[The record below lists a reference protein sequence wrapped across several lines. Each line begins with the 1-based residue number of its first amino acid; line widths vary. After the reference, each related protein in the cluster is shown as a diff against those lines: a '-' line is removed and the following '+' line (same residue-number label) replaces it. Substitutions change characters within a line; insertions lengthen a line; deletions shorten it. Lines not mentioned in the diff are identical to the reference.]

1 LKARFIYEEYN
12 DLKNKQQIIQQ
23 ILSEVHEDS
32 RQEVLQMI
40 MELSKEEFDDL
51 AASLGYNKLGKYWTM
66 ADVYGVDETQNFERG
81 IEPAKSMN
89 VGMSKRI
96 SELIENL
103 LKYEQIE
110 KSDRILEIRF
120 YPDIVSFGCDSDDWD
135 EKEAIIYIRD
145 LIKQFGLDPF
155 IILSPVKVFR
165 PMGVIDFLF
174 DLTELGKKVS
184 PIKRF
189 YILSGGEVESQ
200 NNDHTSFQALFGAKK
215 LEEAYHF
222 QRGRDPK
229 RSIQI
234 GQHWNKTK
242 SQLSAEIVKRVEDE
256 CKSLVKAVSDLAIA
270 KGYSSS
276 SDYVFTAYPP
286 EGGTK
291 VDDEIEE
298 AIKLVEDKVSEI
310 MEEYPFDTSKDDLAL
325 NELVNFMVV
334 GEPPYG
340 TLRTEIEAVL
350 DNSLKE
356 SRFERGIDPKE
367 SMNIGQKGMKQ
378 RLLDMRYPAL
388 KNASLW
394 KRDWEDLDTLFNI
407 PGVKV
412 HFVGDKV
419 EVIMPQSVPLHLK
432 SALFQLPIMINFEK
446 EKIKKFVTTQDAAGN
461 TYETFKILESVNFER
476 GSDPKEMM
484 DIGRDRSDAPDEQIF
499 LRMHEEASKSP
510 NFQHVSEI
518 DWKNKEPMFTI
529 KSKKIITVKRTFRDY
544 ENEFREGYVNEP
556 ELFTIYL
563 TKDQGITMFNDL
575 TDDEYEDL
583 TFKEFLSITNCRSIK
598 ESINFE
604 RGIDPKDSMNIG
616 IPGIRAM
623 SKMKPGIIYR
633 TEEKRWYYYFFFKN
647 PQDNE
652 VYYSFSSSREK
663 IHAYRF
669 LSKHK
674 PNDFPLD
681 LIPTGKH
688 FDKYLPKVT
697 FVDESLNFERG
708 KDVKKSM
715 DIGLEHKYGRMYNL
729 FTICHNLSLNSD
741 SFEWVSDIVW
751 NPNDADNPY
760 FNIDSFYYY
769 TDEDENNITEKFVV
783 RLFPNYLEVYNVIT
797 EEEEE
802 VRSVRKFIEITSAY
816 EEDTARELGE
826 YLKDF

>member
-66 ADVYGVDETQNFERG
+66 ADVYGVDEAQNFERG

-378 RLLDMRYPAL
+378 KLLDMRYPAL
-388 KNASLW
+388 KNSSVW
-394 KRDWEDLDTLFNI
+394 KKDWEDLDALFNF

-419 EVIMPQSVPLHLK
+419 KVIIPKKVPLHLRT
-432 SALFQLPIMINFEK
+432 SLFQLPIMINFEK
-446 EKIKKFVTTQDAAGN
+446 ERIKKFVTTQDRDSEGN
-461 TYETFKILESVNFER
+461 TYETFKILESANFER
-476 GSDPKEMM
+476 GLNPKEMM

-510 NFQHVSEI
+510 NFQYVTDI
-518 DWKNKEPMFTI
+518 NWKNEEPVFTI

-563 TKDQGITMFNDL
+563 TKDQGVTMFNDL
-575 TDDEYEDL
+575 TNDEYENL
-583 TFKEFLSITNCRSIK
+583 TFKEFLKITNCRSIK
-598 ESINFE
+598 ES
-604 RGIDPKDSMNIG
+604 
-616 IPGIRAM
+616 
-623 SKMKPGIIYR
+623 
-633 TEEKRWYYYFFFKN
+633 
-647 PQDNE
+647 
-652 VYYSFSSSREK
+652 V
-663 IHAYRF
+663 
-669 LSKHK
+669 
-674 PNDFPLD
+674 
-681 LIPTGKH
+681 
-688 FDKYLPKVT
+688 
-697 FVDESLNFERG
+697 NFERG

-715 DIGLEHKYGRMYNL
+715 DIGLQHKYGRMYNL
-729 FTICHNLSLNSD
+729 FTICHNLSMNSD

-751 NPNDADNPY
+751 NPDDADHPY

-783 RLFPNYLEVYNVIT
+783 RLFPNYLEIYNVIT

>member
-1 LKARFIYEEYN
+1 
-12 DLKNKQQIIQQ
+12 
-23 ILSEVHEDS
+23 
-32 RQEVLQMI
+32 
-40 MELSKEEFDDL
+40 
-51 AASLGYNKLGKYWTM
+51 
-66 ADVYGVDETQNFERG
+66 
-81 IEPAKSMN
+81 MN

-378 RLLDMRYPAL
+378 KLLDMRYPAL
-388 KNASLW
+388 KNSSVW
-394 KRDWEDLDTLFNI
+394 KKDWEDLDALFNF

-419 EVIMPQSVPLHLK
+419 KVIIPKKVPLHLRT
-432 SALFQLPIMINFEK
+432 SLFQLPIMINFEK
-446 EKIKKFVTTQDAAGN
+446 ERIKKFVTTQDRDAEGN
-461 TYETFKILESVNFER
+461 TYETFKILESANFER
-476 GSDPKEMM
+476 GLNPKEMM

-510 NFQHVSEI
+510 NFQYVTDI
-518 DWKNKEPMFTI
+518 NWKNEEPVFTI

-563 TKDQGITMFNDL
+563 TKDQGVTMFNDL
-575 TDDEYEDL
+575 TNDEYENL
-583 TFKEFLSITNCRSIK
+583 TFKEFLKITNCRSIK
-598 ESINFE
+598 ES
-604 RGIDPKDSMNIG
+604 
-616 IPGIRAM
+616 
-623 SKMKPGIIYR
+623 
-633 TEEKRWYYYFFFKN
+633 
-647 PQDNE
+647 
-652 VYYSFSSSREK
+652 V
-663 IHAYRF
+663 
-669 LSKHK
+669 
-674 PNDFPLD
+674 
-681 LIPTGKH
+681 
-688 FDKYLPKVT
+688 
-697 FVDESLNFERG
+697 NFERG

-715 DIGLEHKYGRMYNL
+715 DIGLQHKYGRMYNL
-729 FTICHNLSLNSD
+729 FTICHNLSMNSD

-751 NPNDADNPY
+751 NPDDADHPY
-760 FNIDSFYYY
+760 FNIDSYYYY

-783 RLFPNYLEVYNVIT
+783 RLFPNYLEIYNVIT

>member
-1 LKARFIYEEYN
+1 MKARFIYEEYN

-378 RLLDMRYPAL
+378 KLLDMRYPAL
-388 KNASLW
+388 KNSSVW
-394 KRDWEDLDTLFNI
+394 KKDWEDLDALFNF

-419 EVIMPQSVPLHLK
+419 KVIIPKKVPLHLRT
-432 SALFQLPIMINFEK
+432 SLFQLPIMINFEK
-446 EKIKKFVTTQDAAGN
+446 ERIKKFVTTQDRDAEGN
-461 TYETFKILESVNFER
+461 TYETFKILESANFER
-476 GSDPKEMM
+476 GLNPKEMM

-510 NFQHVSEI
+510 NFQYVTDI
-518 DWKNKEPMFTI
+518 NWKNEEPVFTI

-563 TKDQGITMFNDL
+563 TKDQGVTMFNDL
-575 TDDEYEDL
+575 TNDEYENL
-583 TFKEFLSITNCRSIK
+583 TFKEFLKITNCRSIK
-598 ESINFE
+598 ES
-604 RGIDPKDSMNIG
+604 
-616 IPGIRAM
+616 
-623 SKMKPGIIYR
+623 
-633 TEEKRWYYYFFFKN
+633 
-647 PQDNE
+647 
-652 VYYSFSSSREK
+652 V
-663 IHAYRF
+663 
-669 LSKHK
+669 
-674 PNDFPLD
+674 
-681 LIPTGKH
+681 
-688 FDKYLPKVT
+688 
-697 FVDESLNFERG
+697 NFERG

-729 FTICHNLSLNSD
+729 FTICHNLSMNSD

-751 NPNDADNPY
+751 NPDDADHPY

-783 RLFPNYLEVYNVIT
+783 RLFPNYLEIYNVIT

>member
-1 LKARFIYEEYN
+1 MKARFIYEEYN

-378 RLLDMRYPAL
+378 KLLDMRYPAL
-388 KNASLW
+388 KNSSVW
-394 KRDWEDLDTLFNI
+394 KKDWEDLDALFNF

-419 EVIMPQSVPLHLK
+419 KVIIPKKVPLHLRT
-432 SALFQLPIMINFEK
+432 SLFQLPIMINFEK
-446 EKIKKFVTTQDAAGN
+446 ERIKKFVTTQDRDAEGN
-461 TYETFKILESVNFER
+461 TYETFKILESANFER
-476 GSDPKEMM
+476 GLNPKEMM

-510 NFQHVSEI
+510 NFQYVTDI
-518 DWKNKEPMFTI
+518 NWKNEEPVFTI

-563 TKDQGITMFNDL
+563 TKDQGVTMFNDL
-575 TDDEYEDL
+575 TNDEYENL
-583 TFKEFLSITNCRSIK
+583 TFKEFLKITNCRSIK
-598 ESINFE
+598 ES
-604 RGIDPKDSMNIG
+604 
-616 IPGIRAM
+616 
-623 SKMKPGIIYR
+623 
-633 TEEKRWYYYFFFKN
+633 
-647 PQDNE
+647 
-652 VYYSFSSSREK
+652 V
-663 IHAYRF
+663 
-669 LSKHK
+669 
-674 PNDFPLD
+674 
-681 LIPTGKH
+681 
-688 FDKYLPKVT
+688 
-697 FVDESLNFERG
+697 NFERG

-715 DIGLEHKYGRMYNL
+715 DIGLQHKYGRMYNL
-729 FTICHNLSLNSD
+729 FTICHNLSMNSD

-751 NPNDADNPY
+751 NPDDADHPY

-783 RLFPNYLEVYNVIT
+783 RLFPNYLEIYNVIT

>member
-1 LKARFIYEEYN
+1 LKAKFIYEEYN

-66 ADVYGVDETQNFERG
+66 ADVYGVDEAQNFERG

-378 RLLDMRYPAL
+378 KLLDMRYPAL
-388 KNASLW
+388 KNSSVW
-394 KRDWEDLDTLFNI
+394 KKDWEDLDALFNF

-419 EVIMPQSVPLHLK
+419 KVIIPKKVPLHLRT
-432 SALFQLPIMINFEK
+432 SLFQLPIMINFEK
-446 EKIKKFVTTQDAAGN
+446 ERIKKFVTTQDRDAEGN
-461 TYETFKILESVNFER
+461 TYETFKILESANFER
-476 GSDPKEMM
+476 GLNPKEMM

-510 NFQHVSEI
+510 NFQYVTDI
-518 DWKNKEPMFTI
+518 NWKNEEPVFTI

-563 TKDQGITMFNDL
+563 TKDQGVTMFNDL
-575 TDDEYEDL
+575 TNDEYENL
-583 TFKEFLSITNCRSIK
+583 TFKEFLKITNCRSIK
-598 ESINFE
+598 ES
-604 RGIDPKDSMNIG
+604 
-616 IPGIRAM
+616 
-623 SKMKPGIIYR
+623 
-633 TEEKRWYYYFFFKN
+633 
-647 PQDNE
+647 
-652 VYYSFSSSREK
+652 V
-663 IHAYRF
+663 
-669 LSKHK
+669 
-674 PNDFPLD
+674 
-681 LIPTGKH
+681 
-688 FDKYLPKVT
+688 
-697 FVDESLNFERG
+697 NFERG

-715 DIGLEHKYGRMYNL
+715 DIGLQHKYGRMYNL
-729 FTICHNLSLNSD
+729 FTICHNLSMNSD

-751 NPNDADNPY
+751 NPDDADHPY

-783 RLFPNYLEVYNVIT
+783 RLFPNYLEIYNVIT

>member
-1 LKARFIYEEYN
+1 MKAKFIYEEYN

-51 AASLGYNKLGKYWTM
+51 AASLGYNKLRKYWTM

-378 RLLDMRYPAL
+378 KLLDMRYPAL
-388 KNASLW
+388 KNSSVW
-394 KRDWEDLDTLFNI
+394 KKDWEDLDALFNF

-419 EVIMPQSVPLHLK
+419 KVIIPKKVPLHLRT
-432 SALFQLPIMINFEK
+432 SLFQLPIMINFEK
-446 EKIKKFVTTQDAAGN
+446 ERIKKFVTTQDRDAEGN
-461 TYETFKILESVNFER
+461 TYETFKILESANFER
-476 GSDPKEMM
+476 GLNPKEMM

-510 NFQHVSEI
+510 NFQYVTDI
-518 DWKNKEPMFTI
+518 NWKNEEPVFTI

-563 TKDQGITMFNDL
+563 TKDQGVTMFNDL
-575 TDDEYEDL
+575 TNDEYENL
-583 TFKEFLSITNCRSIK
+583 TFKEFLKITNCRSIK
-598 ESINFE
+598 ES
-604 RGIDPKDSMNIG
+604 
-616 IPGIRAM
+616 
-623 SKMKPGIIYR
+623 
-633 TEEKRWYYYFFFKN
+633 
-647 PQDNE
+647 
-652 VYYSFSSSREK
+652 V
-663 IHAYRF
+663 
-669 LSKHK
+669 
-674 PNDFPLD
+674 
-681 LIPTGKH
+681 
-688 FDKYLPKVT
+688 
-697 FVDESLNFERG
+697 NFERG

-715 DIGLEHKYGRMYNL
+715 DIGLQHKYGRMYNL
-729 FTICHNLSLNSD
+729 FTICHNLSMNSD

-751 NPNDADNPY
+751 NPDDADHPY

-783 RLFPNYLEVYNVIT
+783 RLFPNYLEIYNVIT

>member
-419 EVIMPQSVPLHLK
+419 KVIIPKKVPLHLRT
-432 SALFQLPIMINFEK
+432 SLFQLPIMINFEK
-446 EKIKKFVTTQDAAGN
+446 ERIKKFVTTQDRDAEGN
-461 TYETFKILESVNFER
+461 TYETFKILESANFER
-476 GSDPKEMM
+476 GLNPKEMM

-510 NFQHVSEI
+510 NFQYVTDI
-518 DWKNKEPMFTI
+518 NWKNEEPVFTI

-563 TKDQGITMFNDL
+563 TKDQGVTMFNDL
-575 TDDEYEDL
+575 TNDEYENL
-583 TFKEFLSITNCRSIK
+583 TFKEFLKITNCRSIK
-598 ESINFE
+598 ES
-604 RGIDPKDSMNIG
+604 
-616 IPGIRAM
+616 
-623 SKMKPGIIYR
+623 
-633 TEEKRWYYYFFFKN
+633 
-647 PQDNE
+647 
-652 VYYSFSSSREK
+652 V
-663 IHAYRF
+663 
-669 LSKHK
+669 
-674 PNDFPLD
+674 
-681 LIPTGKH
+681 
-688 FDKYLPKVT
+688 
-697 FVDESLNFERG
+697 NFERG

-715 DIGLEHKYGRMYNL
+715 DIGLQHKYGRMYNL
-729 FTICHNLSLNSD
+729 FTICHNLSMNSD

-751 NPNDADNPY
+751 NPDDADHPY

-783 RLFPNYLEVYNVIT
+783 RLFPNYLEIYNVIT

>member
-1 LKARFIYEEYN
+1 MKAKFIYEEYN

-66 ADVYGVDETQNFERG
+66 ADVYGVDEAQNFERG

-378 RLLDMRYPAL
+378 KLLDMRYPAL
-388 KNASLW
+388 KNSSVW
-394 KRDWEDLDTLFNI
+394 KKDWEDLDALFNF

-419 EVIMPQSVPLHLK
+419 KVIIPKKVPLHLRT
-432 SALFQLPIMINFEK
+432 SLFQLPIMINFEK
-446 EKIKKFVTTQDAAGN
+446 ERIKKFVTTQDRDAEGN
-461 TYETFKILESVNFER
+461 TYETFKILESANFER
-476 GSDPKEMM
+476 GLNPKEMM

-510 NFQHVSEI
+510 NFQYVTDI
-518 DWKNKEPMFTI
+518 NWKNEEPVFTI

-563 TKDQGITMFNDL
+563 TKDQGVTMFNDL
-575 TDDEYEDL
+575 TNDEYENL
-583 TFKEFLSITNCRSIK
+583 TFKEFLKITNCRSIK
-598 ESINFE
+598 ES
-604 RGIDPKDSMNIG
+604 
-616 IPGIRAM
+616 
-623 SKMKPGIIYR
+623 
-633 TEEKRWYYYFFFKN
+633 
-647 PQDNE
+647 
-652 VYYSFSSSREK
+652 V
-663 IHAYRF
+663 
-669 LSKHK
+669 
-674 PNDFPLD
+674 
-681 LIPTGKH
+681 
-688 FDKYLPKVT
+688 
-697 FVDESLNFERG
+697 NFERG

-715 DIGLEHKYGRMYNL
+715 DIGLQHKYGRMYNL
-729 FTICHNLSLNSD
+729 FTICHNLSMNSD

-751 NPNDADNPY
+751 NPDDADHPY

-783 RLFPNYLEVYNVIT
+783 RLFPNYLEIYNVIT

>member
-1 LKARFIYEEYN
+1 MKARFIYEEYN

-378 RLLDMRYPAL
+378 KLLDMRYPAL
-388 KNASLW
+388 KNSSVW
-394 KRDWEDLDTLFNI
+394 KKDWEDLDALFNF

-419 EVIMPQSVPLHLK
+419 KVIIPKKVPLHLRT
-432 SALFQLPIMINFEK
+432 SLFQLPIMINFEK
-446 EKIKKFVTTQDAAGN
+446 ERIKKFVTTQDRDAEGN
-461 TYETFKILESVNFER
+461 TYETFKILESANFER
-476 GSDPKEMM
+476 GLNPKEMM

-563 TKDQGITMFNDL
+563 TKDQGVTMFNDL
-575 TDDEYEDL
+575 TNDEYENL
-583 TFKEFLSITNCRSIK
+583 TFKEFLKITNCRSIK
-598 ESINFE
+598 
-604 RGIDPKDSMNIG
+604 
-616 IPGIRAM
+616 
-623 SKMKPGIIYR
+623 
-633 TEEKRWYYYFFFKN
+633 
-647 PQDNE
+647 
-652 VYYSFSSSREK
+652 
-663 IHAYRF
+663 
-669 LSKHK
+669 
-674 PNDFPLD
+674 
-681 LIPTGKH
+681 
-688 FDKYLPKVT
+688 
-697 FVDESLNFERG
+697 ESLNFERG

-783 RLFPNYLEVYNVIT
+783 RLFPNYLEIYNVIT

>member
-1 LKARFIYEEYN
+1 MKARFIYEEYN

-200 NNDHTSFQALFGAKK
+200 NNNHTSFQALFGAKK

-242 SQLSAEIVKRVEDE
+242 SQLSAEIVERVEDE
-256 CKSLVKAVSDLAIA
+256 CKSLVEAVSDLAIA

-276 SDYVFTAYPP
+276 SDYIFTVYSP

-291 VDDEIEE
+291 ADNEIEE

-325 NELVNFMVV
+325 DELVGFMVA

-340 TLRTEIEAVL
+340 TLRAEIESVL

-356 SRFERGIDPKE
+356 SQHFERGINPKE

-378 RLLDMRYPAL
+378 KLLDMRYPAL
-388 KNASLW
+388 KNSSVW
-394 KRDWEDLDTLFNI
+394 KKDWEDLDALFNF

-419 EVIMPQSVPLHLK
+419 KVIIPKKVPLHLRT
-432 SALFQLPIMINFEK
+432 SLFQLPIMINFEK
-446 EKIKKFVTTQDAAGN
+446 ERIKKFVTTQDRDSEGN
-461 TYETFKILESVNFER
+461 TYETFKILESANFER
-476 GSDPKEMM
+476 GLNPKEMM

-510 NFQHVSEI
+510 NFQYVTDI
-518 DWKNKEPMFTI
+518 NWKNKEPVFTI

-544 ENEFREGYVNEP
+544 QDGFREGYVNEP

-563 TKDQGITMFNDL
+563 TKDQGVTMFNDL
-575 TDDEYEDL
+575 TNDEYENL
-583 TFKEFLSITNCRSIK
+583 TFKEFLKITNCRSIK
-598 ESINFE
+598 
-604 RGIDPKDSMNIG
+604 
-616 IPGIRAM
+616 
-623 SKMKPGIIYR
+623 
-633 TEEKRWYYYFFFKN
+633 
-647 PQDNE
+647 
-652 VYYSFSSSREK
+652 
-663 IHAYRF
+663 
-669 LSKHK
+669 
-674 PNDFPLD
+674 
-681 LIPTGKH
+681 
-688 FDKYLPKVT
+688 
-697 FVDESLNFERG
+697 ESLNFERG

-715 DIGLEHKYGRMYNL
+715 DIGLQHKYGRMYNL
-729 FTICHNLSLNSD
+729 FTICHNLSMNSD

-751 NPNDADNPY
+751 NPDDADHPY

-783 RLFPNYLEVYNVIT
+783 RLFPNYLEIYNVIT

>member
-1 LKARFIYEEYN
+1 MKAKFIYEEYN

-66 ADVYGVDETQNFERG
+66 ADVYGVDEAQNFERG

-378 RLLDMRYPAL
+378 KLLDMRYPAL
-388 KNASLW
+388 KNSSVW
-394 KRDWEDLDTLFNI
+394 KKDWEDLDALFNF

-419 EVIMPQSVPLHLK
+419 KVIIPKKVPLHLRT
-432 SALFQLPIMINFEK
+432 SLFQLPIMINFEK
-446 EKIKKFVTTQDAAGN
+446 ERIKKFVTTQDRDAEGN
-461 TYETFKILESVNFER
+461 TYETFKILESANFER
-476 GSDPKEMM
+476 GLNPKEMM

-510 NFQHVSEI
+510 NFQYVTDI
-518 DWKNKEPMFTI
+518 NWKNEEPVFTI

-563 TKDQGITMFNDL
+563 TKDQGVTMFNDL
-575 TDDEYEDL
+575 TNDEYENL
-583 TFKEFLSITNCRSIK
+583 TFKEFLKITNCRSIK
-598 ESINFE
+598 ES
-604 RGIDPKDSMNIG
+604 
-616 IPGIRAM
+616 
-623 SKMKPGIIYR
+623 
-633 TEEKRWYYYFFFKN
+633 
-647 PQDNE
+647 
-652 VYYSFSSSREK
+652 V
-663 IHAYRF
+663 
-669 LSKHK
+669 
-674 PNDFPLD
+674 
-681 LIPTGKH
+681 
-688 FDKYLPKVT
+688 
-697 FVDESLNFERG
+697 NFERG

-715 DIGLEHKYGRMYNL
+715 DIGLQHKYGRMYNL
-729 FTICHNLSLNSD
+729 FTICHNLSMNSD

-751 NPNDADNPY
+751 NPDDADHPY

-769 TDEDENNITEKFVV
+769 TDENENNITEKFVV
-783 RLFPNYLEVYNVIT
+783 RLFPNYLEIYNVIT

>member
-1 LKARFIYEEYN
+1 MKARFIYEEYN

-51 AASLGYNKLGKYWTM
+51 AASLGYNKLRKYWTM

-378 RLLDMRYPAL
+378 KLLDMRYPAL
-388 KNASLW
+388 KNSSVW
-394 KRDWEDLDTLFNI
+394 KKDWEDLDALFNF

-419 EVIMPQSVPLHLK
+419 KVIIPKKVPLHLRT
-432 SALFQLPIMINFEK
+432 SLFQLPIMINFEK
-446 EKIKKFVTTQDAAGN
+446 ERIKKFVTTQDRDAEGN
-461 TYETFKILESVNFER
+461 TYETFKILESANFER
-476 GSDPKEMM
+476 GLNPKEMM

-510 NFQHVSEI
+510 NFQYVTDI
-518 DWKNKEPMFTI
+518 NWKNEEPVFTI

-563 TKDQGITMFNDL
+563 TKDQGVTMFNDL
-575 TDDEYEDL
+575 TNDEYENL
-583 TFKEFLSITNCRSIK
+583 TFKEFLKITNCRSIK
-598 ESINFE
+598 ES
-604 RGIDPKDSMNIG
+604 
-616 IPGIRAM
+616 
-623 SKMKPGIIYR
+623 
-633 TEEKRWYYYFFFKN
+633 
-647 PQDNE
+647 
-652 VYYSFSSSREK
+652 V
-663 IHAYRF
+663 
-669 LSKHK
+669 
-674 PNDFPLD
+674 
-681 LIPTGKH
+681 
-688 FDKYLPKVT
+688 
-697 FVDESLNFERG
+697 NFERG

-715 DIGLEHKYGRMYNL
+715 DIGLQHKYGRMYNL
-729 FTICHNLSLNSD
+729 FTICHNLSMNSD

-751 NPNDADNPY
+751 NPDDADHPY

-783 RLFPNYLEVYNVIT
+783 RLFPNYLEIYNVIT

>member
-1 LKARFIYEEYN
+1 MKAKFIYEEYN

-66 ADVYGVDETQNFERG
+66 ADVYGVDEAQNFERG

-298 AIKLVEDKVSEI
+298 AIKLVEDKISEI
-310 MEEYPFDTSKDDLAL
+310 MEEYPFDTSRDDIAL

-340 TLRTEIEAVL
+340 TLRTEIEGAL
-350 DNSLKE
+350 DNNLKE
-356 SRFERGIDPKE
+356 SQNFERGIDPKKSLKIGVLYSKKNFPGARAFAQFLFDHLEEITGYKPSKDLANTSGSYYSKEDFWKKLKQYFLECPHTVRGRFVNDSINMTHWHDINTNLRRLLLSLNEEINFERGIDPKE

-388 KNASLW
+388 KNSAVW
-394 KRDWEDLDTLFNI
+394 KKDWEI
-407 PGVKV
+407 
-412 HFVGDKV
+412 
-419 EVIMPQSVPLHLK
+419 
-432 SALFQLPIMINFEK
+432 
-446 EKIKKFVTTQDAAGN
+446 
-461 TYETFKILESVNFER
+461 
-476 GSDPKEMM
+476 
-484 DIGRDRSDAPDEQIF
+484 
-499 LRMHEEASKSP
+499 
-510 NFQHVSEI
+510 
-518 DWKNKEPMFTI
+518 
-529 KSKKIITVKRTFRDY
+529 
-544 ENEFREGYVNEP
+544 
-556 ELFTIYL
+556 
-563 TKDQGITMFNDL
+563 
-575 TDDEYEDL
+575 
-583 TFKEFLSITNCRSIK
+583 
-598 ESINFE
+598 
-604 RGIDPKDSMNIG
+604 
-616 IPGIRAM
+616 
-623 SKMKPGIIYR
+623 
-633 TEEKRWYYYFFFKN
+633 
-647 PQDNE
+647 
-652 VYYSFSSSREK
+652 
-663 IHAYRF
+663 
-669 LSKHK
+669 
-674 PNDFPLD
+674 
-681 LIPTGKH
+681 
-688 FDKYLPKVT
+688 
-697 FVDESLNFERG
+697 
-708 KDVKKSM
+708 
-715 DIGLEHKYGRMYNL
+715 
-729 FTICHNLSLNSD
+729 
-741 SFEWVSDIVW
+741 
-751 NPNDADNPY
+751 
-760 FNIDSFYYY
+760 
-769 TDEDENNITEKFVV
+769 
-783 RLFPNYLEVYNVIT
+783 
-797 EEEEE
+797 
-802 VRSVRKFIEITSAY
+802 
-816 EEDTARELGE
+816 
-826 YLKDF
+826 

>member
-1 LKARFIYEEYN
+1 
-12 DLKNKQQIIQQ
+12 
-23 ILSEVHEDS
+23 
-32 RQEVLQMI
+32 
-40 MELSKEEFDDL
+40 
-51 AASLGYNKLGKYWTM
+51 
-66 ADVYGVDETQNFERG
+66 
-81 IEPAKSMN
+81 
-89 VGMSKRI
+89 
-96 SELIENL
+96 
-103 LKYEQIE
+103 
-110 KSDRILEIRF
+110 
-120 YPDIVSFGCDSDDWD
+120 
-135 EKEAIIYIRD
+135 
-145 LIKQFGLDPF
+145 
-155 IILSPVKVFR
+155 
-165 PMGVIDFLF
+165 
-174 DLTELGKKVS
+174 
-184 PIKRF
+184 
-189 YILSGGEVESQ
+189 
-200 NNDHTSFQALFGAKK
+200 
-215 LEEAYHF
+215 
-222 QRGRDPK
+222 
-229 RSIQI
+229 
-234 GQHWNKTK
+234 
-242 SQLSAEIVKRVEDE
+242 
-256 CKSLVKAVSDLAIA
+256 
-270 KGYSSS
+270 
-276 SDYVFTAYPP
+276 
-286 EGGTK
+286 
-291 VDDEIEE
+291 
-298 AIKLVEDKVSEI
+298 
-310 MEEYPFDTSKDDLAL
+310 
-325 NELVNFMVV
+325 
-334 GEPPYG
+334 
-340 TLRTEIEAVL
+340 
-350 DNSLKE
+350 
-356 SRFERGIDPKE
+356 
-367 SMNIGQKGMKQ
+367 MKQ
-378 RLLDMRYPAL
+378 RLLDMRDPAL

-419 EVIMPQSVPLHLK
+419 EVIMPKSVPLHLK

-476 GSDPKEMM
+476 GADPKEMM

-529 KSKKIITVKRTFRDY
+529 KSKKTATVKRTFRDY
-544 ENEFREGYVNEP
+544 HDGFREEYVNEF

-563 TKDQGITMFNDL
+563 TKDQGITLFNDL
-575 TDDEYEDL
+575 TDVEYEDL
-583 TFKEFLSITNCRSIK
+583 TFKEFLKITECRAIK
-598 ESINFE
+598 ESVNFE

-633 TEEKRWYYYFFFKN
+633 TEDKRWYYYFFFKN

-783 RLFPNYLEVYNVIT
+783 RLFPNYLEIYNVIT

>member
-1 LKARFIYEEYN
+1 MKARFIYEEYN

-378 RLLDMRYPAL
+378 KLLDMRYPAL
-388 KNASLW
+388 KNSSVW
-394 KRDWEDLDTLFNI
+394 KKDWEDLDALFNF

-419 EVIMPQSVPLHLK
+419 KVIIPKKVPLHLRT
-432 SALFQLPIMINFEK
+432 SLFQLPIMINFEK
-446 EKIKKFVTTQDAAGN
+446 ERIKKFVTTQDRDSEGN
-461 TYETFKILESVNFER
+461 TYETFKILESANFER
-476 GSDPKEMM
+476 GLNPKEMM

-510 NFQHVSEI
+510 NFQYVTDI
-518 DWKNKEPMFTI
+518 NWKNKEPVFTI

-544 ENEFREGYVNEP
+544 QDGFREGYVNEP

-563 TKDQGITMFNDL
+563 TKDQGVTMFNDL
-575 TDDEYEDL
+575 TNDEYENL
-583 TFKEFLSITNCRSIK
+583 TFKEFLKITNCRSIK
-598 ESINFE
+598 
-604 RGIDPKDSMNIG
+604 
-616 IPGIRAM
+616 
-623 SKMKPGIIYR
+623 
-633 TEEKRWYYYFFFKN
+633 
-647 PQDNE
+647 
-652 VYYSFSSSREK
+652 
-663 IHAYRF
+663 
-669 LSKHK
+669 
-674 PNDFPLD
+674 
-681 LIPTGKH
+681 
-688 FDKYLPKVT
+688 
-697 FVDESLNFERG
+697 ESLNFERG

-715 DIGLEHKYGRMYNL
+715 DIGLQHKYGRMYNL
-729 FTICHNLSLNSD
+729 FTICHNLSMNSD

-751 NPNDADNPY
+751 NPDDADHPY

-769 TDEDENNITEKFVV
+769 TDENENNITEKFVV
-783 RLFPNYLEVYNVIT
+783 RLFPNYLEIYNVIT

>member
-1 LKARFIYEEYN
+1 MKARFIYEEYN

-66 ADVYGVDETQNFERG
+66 ADVYGVDEAQNFERG

-378 RLLDMRYPAL
+378 KLLDMRYPAL
-388 KNASLW
+388 KNSSVW
-394 KRDWEDLDTLFNI
+394 KKDWEDLDALFNF

-419 EVIMPQSVPLHLK
+419 KVIIPKKVPLHLRT
-432 SALFQLPIMINFEK
+432 SLFQLPIMINFEK
-446 EKIKKFVTTQDAAGN
+446 ERIKKFVTTQDRDSEGN
-461 TYETFKILESVNFER
+461 TYETFKILESANFER
-476 GSDPKEMM
+476 GLNPKEMM

-510 NFQHVSEI
+510 NFQYVTDI
-518 DWKNKEPMFTI
+518 NWKNEEPVFTI

-563 TKDQGITMFNDL
+563 TKDQGVTMFNDL
-575 TDDEYEDL
+575 TNDEYENL
-583 TFKEFLSITNCRSIK
+583 TFKEFLKITNCRSIK
-598 ESINFE
+598 ES
-604 RGIDPKDSMNIG
+604 
-616 IPGIRAM
+616 
-623 SKMKPGIIYR
+623 
-633 TEEKRWYYYFFFKN
+633 
-647 PQDNE
+647 
-652 VYYSFSSSREK
+652 V
-663 IHAYRF
+663 
-669 LSKHK
+669 
-674 PNDFPLD
+674 
-681 LIPTGKH
+681 
-688 FDKYLPKVT
+688 
-697 FVDESLNFERG
+697 NFERG

-715 DIGLEHKYGRMYNL
+715 DIGLQHKYGRMYNL
-729 FTICHNLSLNSD
+729 FTICHNLSMNSD

-751 NPNDADNPY
+751 NPDDADHPY

-783 RLFPNYLEVYNVIT
+783 RLFPNYLEIYNVIT

>member
-1 LKARFIYEEYN
+1 MKARFIYEEYN

-200 NNDHTSFQALFGAKK
+200 NNNHTSFQALFGAKK

-242 SQLSAEIVKRVEDE
+242 SQLSAEIVERVEDE
-256 CKSLVKAVSDLAIA
+256 CKSLVEAVSDLAIA

-276 SDYVFTAYPP
+276 SDYIFTVYSP

-291 VDDEIEE
+291 ADNEIEE

-325 NELVNFMVV
+325 DELVGFMVA

-340 TLRTEIEAVL
+340 TLRAEIESVL

-356 SRFERGIDPKE
+356 SQHFERGINPKE

-378 RLLDMRYPAL
+378 KLLDMRYPAL
-388 KNASLW
+388 KNSSVW
-394 KRDWEDLDTLFNI
+394 KKDWEDLDALFNF

-419 EVIMPQSVPLHLK
+419 KVIIPKKVPLHLRT
-432 SALFQLPIMINFEK
+432 SLFQLPIMINFEK
-446 EKIKKFVTTQDAAGN
+446 ERIKKFVTTQDRDSEGN
-461 TYETFKILESVNFER
+461 TYETFKILESANFER
-476 GSDPKEMM
+476 GLNPKEMM

-510 NFQHVSEI
+510 NFQYVTDI
-518 DWKNKEPMFTI
+518 NWKNKEPVFTI

-544 ENEFREGYVNEP
+544 QDGFREGYVNEP

-563 TKDQGITMFNDL
+563 TKDQGVTMFNDL
-575 TDDEYEDL
+575 TNDEYENL
-583 TFKEFLSITNCRSIK
+583 TFKEFLKITNCRSIK
-598 ESINFE
+598 
-604 RGIDPKDSMNIG
+604 
-616 IPGIRAM
+616 
-623 SKMKPGIIYR
+623 
-633 TEEKRWYYYFFFKN
+633 
-647 PQDNE
+647 
-652 VYYSFSSSREK
+652 
-663 IHAYRF
+663 
-669 LSKHK
+669 
-674 PNDFPLD
+674 
-681 LIPTGKH
+681 
-688 FDKYLPKVT
+688 
-697 FVDESLNFERG
+697 ESLNFERG

-715 DIGLEHKYGRMYNL
+715 DIGLQYKYGRMYNL
-729 FTICHNLSLNSD
+729 FTICHNLSMNSD

-751 NPNDADNPY
+751 NPDDADHPY

-783 RLFPNYLEVYNVIT
+783 RLFPNYLEIYNVIT

>member
-378 RLLDMRYPAL
+378 KLLDMRYPAL
-388 KNASLW
+388 KNSSVW
-394 KRDWEDLDTLFNI
+394 KKDWEDLDALFNF

-419 EVIMPQSVPLHLK
+419 KVIIPKKVPLHLRT
-432 SALFQLPIMINFEK
+432 SLFQLPIMINFEK
-446 EKIKKFVTTQDAAGN
+446 ERIKKFVTTQDRDAEGN
-461 TYETFKILESVNFER
+461 TYETFKILESANFER
-476 GSDPKEMM
+476 GLNPKEMM

-510 NFQHVSEI
+510 NFQYVTDI
-518 DWKNKEPMFTI
+518 NWKNEEPVFTI

-563 TKDQGITMFNDL
+563 TKDQGVTMFNDL
-575 TDDEYEDL
+575 TNDEYENL
-583 TFKEFLSITNCRSIK
+583 TFKEFLKITNCRSIK
-598 ESINFE
+598 ES
-604 RGIDPKDSMNIG
+604 
-616 IPGIRAM
+616 
-623 SKMKPGIIYR
+623 
-633 TEEKRWYYYFFFKN
+633 
-647 PQDNE
+647 
-652 VYYSFSSSREK
+652 V
-663 IHAYRF
+663 
-669 LSKHK
+669 
-674 PNDFPLD
+674 
-681 LIPTGKH
+681 
-688 FDKYLPKVT
+688 
-697 FVDESLNFERG
+697 NFERG

-715 DIGLEHKYGRMYNL
+715 DIGLQHKYGRMYNL
-729 FTICHNLSLNSD
+729 FTICHNLSMNSD

-751 NPNDADNPY
+751 NPDDADHPY

-783 RLFPNYLEVYNVIT
+783 RLFPNYLEIYNVIT

>member
-1 LKARFIYEEYN
+1 LKAKFIYEEYN

-378 RLLDMRYPAL
+378 KLLDMRYPAL
-388 KNASLW
+388 KNSSVW
-394 KRDWEDLDTLFNI
+394 KKDWEDLDALFNF

-419 EVIMPQSVPLHLK
+419 KVIIPKKVPLHLRT
-432 SALFQLPIMINFEK
+432 SLFQLPIMINFEK
-446 EKIKKFVTTQDAAGN
+446 ERIKKFVTTQDRDAEGN
-461 TYETFKILESVNFER
+461 TYETFKILESANFER
-476 GSDPKEMM
+476 GLNPKEMM

-510 NFQHVSEI
+510 NFQYVTDI
-518 DWKNKEPMFTI
+518 NWKNEEPVFTI

-563 TKDQGITMFNDL
+563 TKDQGVTMFNDL
-575 TDDEYEDL
+575 TNDEYENL
-583 TFKEFLSITNCRSIK
+583 TFKEFLKITNCRSIK
-598 ESINFE
+598 ES
-604 RGIDPKDSMNIG
+604 
-616 IPGIRAM
+616 
-623 SKMKPGIIYR
+623 
-633 TEEKRWYYYFFFKN
+633 
-647 PQDNE
+647 
-652 VYYSFSSSREK
+652 V
-663 IHAYRF
+663 
-669 LSKHK
+669 
-674 PNDFPLD
+674 
-681 LIPTGKH
+681 
-688 FDKYLPKVT
+688 
-697 FVDESLNFERG
+697 NFERG

-715 DIGLEHKYGRMYNL
+715 DIGLQHKYGRMYNL
-729 FTICHNLSLNSD
+729 FTICHNLSMNSD

-751 NPNDADNPY
+751 NPDDADHPY

-783 RLFPNYLEVYNVIT
+783 RLFPNYLEIYNVIT

>member
-51 AASLGYNKLGKYWTM
+51 AASLGYNKLRKYWTM

-378 RLLDMRYPAL
+378 KLLDMRYPAL
-388 KNASLW
+388 KNSSVW
-394 KRDWEDLDTLFNI
+394 KKDWEDLDALFNF

-419 EVIMPQSVPLHLK
+419 KVIIPKKVPLHLRT
-432 SALFQLPIMINFEK
+432 SLFQLPIMINFEK
-446 EKIKKFVTTQDAAGN
+446 ERIKKFVTTQDRDAEGN
-461 TYETFKILESVNFER
+461 TYETFKILESANFER
-476 GSDPKEMM
+476 GLNPKEMM

-510 NFQHVSEI
+510 NFQYVTDI
-518 DWKNKEPMFTI
+518 NWKNEEPVFTI

-563 TKDQGITMFNDL
+563 TKDQGVTMFNDL
-575 TDDEYEDL
+575 TNDEYENL
-583 TFKEFLSITNCRSIK
+583 TFKEFLKITNCRSIK
-598 ESINFE
+598 ES
-604 RGIDPKDSMNIG
+604 
-616 IPGIRAM
+616 
-623 SKMKPGIIYR
+623 
-633 TEEKRWYYYFFFKN
+633 
-647 PQDNE
+647 
-652 VYYSFSSSREK
+652 V
-663 IHAYRF
+663 
-669 LSKHK
+669 
-674 PNDFPLD
+674 
-681 LIPTGKH
+681 
-688 FDKYLPKVT
+688 
-697 FVDESLNFERG
+697 NFERG

-715 DIGLEHKYGRMYNL
+715 DIGLQHKYGRMYNL
-729 FTICHNLSLNSD
+729 FTICHNLSMNSD

-751 NPNDADNPY
+751 NPDDADHPY

-783 RLFPNYLEVYNVIT
+783 RLFPNYLEIYNVIT

>member
-1 LKARFIYEEYN
+1 MKARFIYEEYN

-378 RLLDMRYPAL
+378 KLLDMRYPAL
-388 KNASLW
+388 KNSSVW
-394 KRDWEDLDTLFNI
+394 KKDWEDLDALFNF

-419 EVIMPQSVPLHLK
+419 KVIIPKKVPLHLRT
-432 SALFQLPIMINFEK
+432 SLFQLPIMINFEK
-446 EKIKKFVTTQDAAGN
+446 ERIKKFVTTQDRDAEGN
-461 TYETFKILESVNFER
+461 TYETFKILESANFER
-476 GSDPKEMM
+476 GLNPKEMM

-510 NFQHVSEI
+510 NFQYVTDI
-518 DWKNKEPMFTI
+518 NWKNEEPVFTI

-563 TKDQGITMFNDL
+563 TKDQGVTMFNDL
-575 TDDEYEDL
+575 TNDEYENL
-583 TFKEFLSITNCRSIK
+583 TFKEFLKITNCRSIK
-598 ESINFE
+598 ES
-604 RGIDPKDSMNIG
+604 
-616 IPGIRAM
+616 
-623 SKMKPGIIYR
+623 
-633 TEEKRWYYYFFFKN
+633 
-647 PQDNE
+647 
-652 VYYSFSSSREK
+652 V
-663 IHAYRF
+663 
-669 LSKHK
+669 
-674 PNDFPLD
+674 
-681 LIPTGKH
+681 
-688 FDKYLPKVT
+688 
-697 FVDESLNFERG
+697 NFERG

>member
-1 LKARFIYEEYN
+1 MKARFIYEEYN

-378 RLLDMRYPAL
+378 KLLDMRYPAL
-388 KNASLW
+388 KNSSVW
-394 KRDWEDLDTLFNI
+394 KKDWEDLDALFNF

-419 EVIMPQSVPLHLK
+419 KVIIPKKVPLHLRT
-432 SALFQLPIMINFEK
+432 SLFQLPIMINFEK
-446 EKIKKFVTTQDAAGN
+446 ERIKKFVTTQDRDAEGN
-461 TYETFKILESVNFER
+461 TYETFKILESANFER
-476 GSDPKEMM
+476 GLNPKEMM

-510 NFQHVSEI
+510 NFQYVTDI
-518 DWKNKEPMFTI
+518 NWKNEEPVFTI

-563 TKDQGITMFNDL
+563 TKDQGVTMFNDL
-575 TDDEYEDL
+575 TNDEYENL
-583 TFKEFLSITNCRSIK
+583 TFKEFLKITNCRSIK
-598 ESINFE
+598 ES
-604 RGIDPKDSMNIG
+604 
-616 IPGIRAM
+616 
-623 SKMKPGIIYR
+623 
-633 TEEKRWYYYFFFKN
+633 
-647 PQDNE
+647 
-652 VYYSFSSSREK
+652 V
-663 IHAYRF
+663 
-669 LSKHK
+669 
-674 PNDFPLD
+674 
-681 LIPTGKH
+681 
-688 FDKYLPKVT
+688 
-697 FVDESLNFERG
+697 NFERG

-715 DIGLEHKYGRMYNL
+715 DIGLQHKYGRMYNL
-729 FTICHNLSLNSD
+729 FTICHNLSMNSD

-751 NPNDADNPY
+751 NPDDADHPY